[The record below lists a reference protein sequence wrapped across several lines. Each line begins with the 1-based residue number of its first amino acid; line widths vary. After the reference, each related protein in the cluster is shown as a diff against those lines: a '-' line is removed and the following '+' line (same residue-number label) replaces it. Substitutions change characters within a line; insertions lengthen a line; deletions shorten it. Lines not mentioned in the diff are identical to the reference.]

1 MREKEKY
8 REMER
13 GGAKAGFFSAG
24 HTLAHTYVTKH
35 M

>member
-13 GGAKAGFFSAG
+13 GAEADFFSAG